1 MNIGLYQGAASMQ
14 ALEQWQAAVSQNL
27 AAATVPGYKKVDV
40 DFDSVL
46 GAKSTQSSLGSSNQN
61 GTGAMPQATM
71 RRDFSQGEMR
81 ATSLPENLAIQG
93 KGYFQVQG
101 PDGKPAY
108 TRDGEFHR
116 NATNA
121 LVTKTGLPVLGQGGQ
136 PIQFDPKKG
145 APIIGQ
151 DGRITQDSTEVG
163 RVGVF
168 TFDEGASQQ
177 LSGGLLRPAQGKKAS
192 PVETPNVQSGFV
204 ESSNVSPLR
213 SMVELITV
221 QRAYEANQKA
231 IGAHDQRLSSAI
243 QILGNPNS

>member
-27 AAATVPGYKKVDV
+27 AASTVPGYKKIDV
-40 DFDSVL
+40 DFDAVL
-46 GAKSTQSSLGSSNQN
+46 NPNSKQSATDQS
-61 GTGAMPQATM
+61 GTSAMPQATM
-71 RRDFSQGEMR
+71 RRDFSQGEMH
-81 ATSLPENLAIQG
+81 ATGLPENLAIQG

-116 NATNA
+116 SSTNA
-121 LVTKTGLPVLGQGGQ
+121 LVTKTALPVLGQGGS

-145 APIIGQ
+145 APVIGE
-151 DGRITQDSTEVG
+151 DGRISQDGTEVA
-163 RVGVF
+163 RIGVF
-168 TFDEGASQQ
+168 TFDETKARQ
-177 LSGGLLRPAQGKKAS
+177 LNGGLTRPADSKKAS
-192 PVETPNVQSGFV
+192 PVEAPKVESGFL
-204 ESSNVSPLR
+204 EGSNVSPLR

-243 QILGNPNS
+243 QILGNPQG

>member
-1 MNIGLYQGAASMQ
+1 MQ

-27 AAATVPGYKKVDV
+27 AASTVPGFKKIDV
-40 DFDSVL
+40 DFEATL
-46 GAKSTQSSLGSSNQN
+46 NPKSKLSLADQS
-61 GTGAMPQATM
+61 GTGAMPQASL

-81 ATSLPENLAIQG
+81 ATGLPENLAIQG
-93 KGYFQVQG
+93 KGYFQVQA

-116 NATNA
+116 SATNA
-121 LVTKTGLPVLGQGGQ
+121 LVTKTGLQVLGQGGS

-145 APIIGQ
+145 APVIGEDGRVSQ
-151 DGRITQDSTEVG
+151 DGTEVG
-163 RVGVF
+163 RIGVF
-168 TFDEGASQQ
+168 SFDEAKAEE
-177 LSGGLLRPAQGKKAS
+177 LNGGLVRPGENKKAS
-192 PVETPNVQSGFV
+192 PVEAPKVESGFV
-204 ESSNVSPLR
+204 EGSNVSPLR

-243 QILGNPNS
+243 QILGNPQG

>member
-27 AAATVPGYKKVDV
+27 AASNVPGYKKVDV
-40 DFDSVL
+40 DFNSVL
-46 GAKSTQSSLGSSNQN
+46 DANSANGATS
-61 GTGAMPQATM
+61 AMPQASL

-81 ATSLPENLAIQG
+81 ATGLPENVAIQG
-93 KGYFQVQG
+93 TGYFQVQG

-116 NATNA
+116 SATNT
-121 LVTKTGLPVLGQGGQ
+121 LVTKTGLPVLGQSGA
-136 PIQFDPKKG
+136 PLQFDPTKS
-145 APIIGQ
+145 APVIGE
-151 DGRITQDSTEVG
+151 DGRITQDQTEVG
-163 RVGVF
+163 RLGVF
-168 TFDEGASQQ
+168 NLDNAKAQQ
-177 LSGGLLRPAQGKKAS
+177 LNGGLVRPGEGTAAS
-192 PVETPNVQSGFV
+192 PVETPKVEAGFV
-204 ESSNVSPLR
+204 EGSNVSPLR

-243 QILGNPNS
+243 QILGNPQS